1 MTTWTDVP
9 VRTGQTLGS
18 VVDPTRVLVLKTGS
32 ATKPPASGG
41 APLRPVRPR
50 PCSLA
55 AGSPATGPGPRPGR
69 RYTDVVTG
77 LEVLCTAG
85 GHAALTYDGRDM
97 TAVSHLAPGLAPG
110 HIGE

>member
-1 MTTWTDVP
+1 MTARTDVP
-9 VRTGQTLGS
+9 LRTGQTLRS

-55 AGSPATGPGPRPGR
+55 SLSPATGAGPRPGR

-85 GHAALTYDGRDM
+85 GHAALTFDGRDM
-97 TAVSHLAPGLAPG
+97 TAVSHPAGGLPLG
-110 HIGE
+110 HIVE